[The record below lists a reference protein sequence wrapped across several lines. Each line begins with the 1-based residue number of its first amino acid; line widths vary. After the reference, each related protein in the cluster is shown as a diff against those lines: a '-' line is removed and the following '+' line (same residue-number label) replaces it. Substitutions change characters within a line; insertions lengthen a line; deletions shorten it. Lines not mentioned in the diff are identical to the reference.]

1 MSTKSYQDKVVY
13 ISESGKRIDN
23 LIVTSEQ
30 VLSCINAVK
39 ALLQLL
45 DKRQLGEKACSV
57 CNQVDQALYQ
67 LDKQLFQLTQQ
78 PKLSCH
84 TAESN

>member
-1 MSTKSYQDKVVY
+1 MSSKSYQDKVVY
-13 ISESGKRIDN
+13 ISESGTKIDN

-30 VLSCINAVK
+30 VLSCINTVK
-39 ALLQLL
+39 GLLQLL
-45 DKRQLGEKACSV
+45 DKRPLGEKACSA

-78 PKLSCH
+78 PKLKCH
-84 TAESN
+84 EAESN